1 YTFIKIHTILFNKYL
16 GIISEIG
23 ANMLNDVKMQLCDI
37 LLKIHKQIENKE
49 IQKISKKDM
58 AERLNVSSITYIEW
72 LRGVNQPLGMKVLL
86 KMLSMLGDDKIV
98 MNIMAW
104 NGNRKVLKL
113 SDMLLKIHKQI
124 EDKEIKSISQRDM
137 AQRLGVSLSAYT
149 SWLGGAKEPIAM
161 IALLDMLAMLDDE
174 GIVRV
179 VREQESNKVIG
190 DKIL

>member
-1 YTFIKIHTILFNKYL
+1 
-16 GIISEIG
+16 
-23 ANMLNDVKMQLCDI
+23 MLNDVKMQLCDI

-98 MNIMAW
+98 M
-104 NGNRKVLKL
+104 NRKVLKL